1 MLEQLL
7 LWLVV
12 NMLRLVVQQ
21 LLCFQQ
27 LLLWLVVNMLRLVV
41 QQLLCFQ
48 QQAAGPPALM
58 NPPAELMRQCQ
69 ELRLSIILLVLLQGK
84 LEVLAGCTSGQSK
97 TL

>member
-1 MLEQLL
+1 MKLVIELMLEQLL

-12 NMLRLVVQQ
+12 NMR
-21 LLCFQQ
+21 
-27 LLLWLVVNMLRLVV
+27 LVVNMLRLVV